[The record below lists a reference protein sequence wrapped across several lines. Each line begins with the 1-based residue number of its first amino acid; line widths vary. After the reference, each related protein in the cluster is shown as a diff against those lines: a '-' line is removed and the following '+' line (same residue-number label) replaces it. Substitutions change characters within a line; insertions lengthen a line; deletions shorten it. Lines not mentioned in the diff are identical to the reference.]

1 MRSLTE
7 DHSPNEPRNPKP
19 NAFDPEFLERFGQED
34 QPPSTEA
41 DTAGPWRV
49 EPAPGGWGVLAEGED
64 EPEAVFAERELALL
78 AAAALPA
85 SGAADRFHLENRPD
99 RPFPVRDHG
108 QPAGSVRW
116 WRDELISTM
125 NHLAVLTRSPS
136 CMAHLLEASGAMTLE
151 RTGRVLEHRIAARV
165 DPPEDG

>member
-1 MRSLTE
+1 MRSPTE
-7 DHSPNEPRNPKP
+7 ENNAGQPEDSKP
-19 NAFDPEFLERFGQED
+19 NAFDPGFLDRFGEED

-49 EPAPGGWGVLAEGED
+49 EEAPGGWGVFAEGDD

-85 SGAADRFHLENRPD
+85 SGAADRFHLQDQPE

-108 QPAGSVRW
+108 QPVGTVRW
-116 WRDELISTM
+116 WRDDLIGTM
-125 NHLAVLTRSPS
+125 NQLSALARSPAS
-136 CMAHLLEASGAMTLE
+136 MAYLLEASGATTLE
-151 RTGRVLEHRIAARV
+151 RAGRVLEHRIASRQ
-165 DPPEDG
+165 GR